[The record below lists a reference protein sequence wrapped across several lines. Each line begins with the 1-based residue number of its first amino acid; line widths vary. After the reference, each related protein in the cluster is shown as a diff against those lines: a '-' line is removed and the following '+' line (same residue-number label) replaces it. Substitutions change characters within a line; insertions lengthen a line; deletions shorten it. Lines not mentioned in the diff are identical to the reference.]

1 MWYLEILESGVYV
14 INRVFDKIEDAMM
27 TIGLRYSESEIKENA
42 DIQIHI
48 RYRAIR
54 KED

>member
-1 MWYLEILESGVYV
+1 MWFLEIRENGIYV
-14 INRVFDKIEDAMM
+14 IRRPYKKIEDAMM
-27 TIGLRYSESEIKENA
+27 TIGLRYSESEIIKGN

-48 RYRAIR
+48 GYVAIK

>member
-1 MWYLEILESGVYV
+1 MWFLEIRENGVYV
-14 INRVFDKIEDAMM
+14 IRRPYKKIEDAMM
-27 TIGLRYSESEIKENA
+27 AVGLRYSESEIIKDN

-48 RYRAIR
+48 GYIAA